1 MSTGGSQRAMSGVAR
16 SHVGGKLITR
26 VNVQRWIGTGL
37 VVGLLALLA
46 SVGVQAEAVQPLAAP
61 AYGIWADHCE
71 TAYSPEEDPFA
82 SPDHVDVLCAPQ
94 AASAVESVDVAG
106 NVALVRSLVD
116 GESTAR
122 FYVKRDGV
130 WERFPYSSTPDWEYL
145 YTLEQENLSMAVA
158 NARPMPE
165 AAAANVSAD
174 PRGVRYWEQF
184 FGPSSTIAERSTA
197 TTSVSADP
205 RGVRYWEQFFE
216 LPGAVAERS
225 TATTNVSADP
235 RGVRY
240 WEQFFGLSSTIA
252 GRTTASLSSND
263 AELNDLIEHEIDG
276 ASGSALNTRDDL
288 VSALF
293 QRSWATNAAGEDLAR
308 EAK

>member
-1 MSTGGSQRAMSGVAR
+1 MNA
-16 SHVGGKLITR
+16 R
-26 VNVQRWIGTGL
+26 VNVLRWIGTGMM
-37 VVGLLALLA
+37 VGLLALLA
-46 SVGVQAEAVQPLAAP
+46 AANVHAQDPAVAELVAAP
-61 AYGIWADHCE
+61 GYGLASLAIHCE
-71 TAYSPEEDPFA
+71 TGIPEEGDPFA

-94 AASAVESVDVAG
+94 AASRVQSVEFAG

-184 FGPSSTIAERSTA
+184 F
-197 TTSVSADP
+197 
-205 RGVRYWEQFFE
+205 E

-252 GRTTASLSSND
+252 GRTTASLSSNG

-293 QRSWATNAAGEDLAR
+293 QRSWAANAAGEDLAR